1 MVFSKRMEAL
11 ADLCQGA
18 RRVIDV
24 GCDHAQLCALL
35 VTEYGVEHAFASD
48 IRPGPL
54 ENARRTIAELGL
66 ESKITPVLSDG
77 LDAFGPGDGDTVIIA
92 GMGGEEMTLILSRAP
107 WAGDNGGQVILQPM
121 TNIPKLRQWLT
132 ENGYNVKKERV
143 IKEGRKVY
151 TAMNIQKG
159 ADESGAREYAYL
171 FGSALL
177 QDPLWPLYKEKL
189 LTKYG
194 ASARGQE
201 QAGLSDTPEQR
212 IFRRVEVASG
222 Q

>member
-24 GCDHAQLCALL
+24 GCDHAFLCALL

-66 ESKITPVLSDG
+66 ESRITPVLSDG

-121 TNIPKLRQWLT
+121 TNIPKLRQWLA

-171 FGSALL
+171 FGTALL

-212 IFRRVEVASG
+212 IFRLL
-222 Q
+222 QNL

>member
-66 ESKITPVLSDG
+66 ESRITPVLSDG
-77 LDAFGPGDGDTVIIA
+77 RDAFGPGDGDTVIIA

-121 TNIPKLRQWLT
+121 TNIPKLRQWLA
-132 ENGYNVKKERV
+132 ENGYHVKKERV

-171 FGSALL
+171 FGTALL

-212 IFRRVEVASG
+212 IFRLL
-222 Q
+222 QNL

>member
-66 ESKITPVLSDG
+66 ESRITPVLSDG

-121 TNIPKLRQWLT
+121 TNIPKLRQWLA
-132 ENGYNVKKERV
+132 ENGYHVKKERV
-143 IKEGRKVY
+143 IQEGRKVY

-171 FGSALL
+171 FGTALL
-177 QDPLWPLYKEKL
+177 QDPLWPLYKENL

-212 IFRRVEVASG
+212 IFRLL
-222 Q
+222 QNL

>member
-66 ESKITPVLSDG
+66 ESRITPVLSDG
-77 LDAFGPGDGDTVIIA
+77 LDAFGPGDGDAVIIA

-121 TNIPKLRQWLT
+121 TNIPKLRQWLA

-143 IKEGRKVY
+143 IQEGRKVY

-171 FGSALL
+171 FGTALL

-212 IFRRVEVASG
+212 IFRLL
-222 Q
+222 QNL

>member
-66 ESKITPVLSDG
+66 ESRITPVLSDG
-77 LDAFGPGDGDTVIIA
+77 LDAFGPGDGDAVIIA

-121 TNIPKLRQWLT
+121 TNIPKLRQWLA
-132 ENGYNVKKERV
+132 ENGYHVKKERV
-143 IKEGRKVY
+143 IQEGRKVY

-171 FGSALL
+171 FGTALL

-212 IFRRVEVASG
+212 IFRLL
-222 Q
+222 QNL

>member
-66 ESKITPVLSDG
+66 ESRITPVLSDG

-92 GMGGEEMTLILSRAP
+92 GMGGETICAIMAAAP
-107 WAGDNGGQVILQPM
+107 WLQEGRRLILQPQS
-121 TNIPKLRQWLT
+121 KVAELVDWLWRSGFT
-132 ENGYNVKKERV
+132 IEDVPVDEDDDLGTFSANDGDDYTDDADKE
-143 IKEGRKVY
+143 E
-151 TAMNIQKG
+151 
-159 ADESGAREYAYL
+159 E
-171 FGSALL
+171 
-177 QDPLWPLYKEKL
+177 
-189 LTKYG
+189 
-194 ASARGQE
+194 
-201 QAGLSDTPEQR
+201 
-212 IFRRVEVASG
+212 
-222 Q
+222 

>member
-66 ESKITPVLSDG
+66 ESRITPVLSDG

-121 TNIPKLRQWLT
+121 TNIPKLRQWLA

-159 ADESGAREYAYL
+159 ADRSGAQDYAYL
-171 FGSALL
+171 FGTALL

-212 IFRRVEVASG
+212 IFRLL
-222 Q
+222 QNL

>member
-66 ESKITPVLSDG
+66 ESRITPVLSDG

-121 TNIPKLRQWLT
+121 TNIPKLRQWLA
-132 ENGYNVKKERV
+132 ENGYHVKKERV
-143 IKEGRKVY
+143 IQEGRKVY

-171 FGSALL
+171 FGTALL

-212 IFRRVEVASG
+212 IFWLL
-222 Q
+222 QNL

>member
-66 ESKITPVLSDG
+66 ESRITPVLSDG

-107 WAGDNGGQVILQPM
+107 WAGDNGGQVVLQPM
-121 TNIPKLRQWLT
+121 TNIPKLRQWLA

-171 FGSALL
+171 FGTALL

-212 IFRRVEVASG
+212 IFRLL
-222 Q
+222 QNL

>member
-66 ESKITPVLSDG
+66 ESRITPVLSDG

-132 ENGYNVKKERV
+132 EQGYNVKKERV
-143 IKEGRKVY
+143 IKDGRKVY

-171 FGSALL
+171 FGTALL

-212 IFRRVEVASG
+212 IFRLL
-222 Q
+222 QNL

>member
-66 ESKITPVLSDG
+66 ESRITPVLSDG
-77 LDAFGPGDGDTVIIA
+77 LDAFGPGDGDTAIIA

-121 TNIPKLRQWLT
+121 TNIPKLRQWLA
-132 ENGYNVKKERV
+132 ENGYHVKKERV

-171 FGSALL
+171 FGTALL

-212 IFRRVEVASG
+212 IFRLL
-222 Q
+222 QNL

>member
-66 ESKITPVLSDG
+66 ESRITPVLSDG
-77 LDAFGPGDGDTVIIA
+77 LDAFGPGDGDAVIIA

-121 TNIPKLRQWLT
+121 TNIPKLRQWLA

-143 IKEGRKVY
+143 IKEGHKVY

-171 FGSALL
+171 FGTALL
-177 QDPLWPLYKEKL
+177 QDPLWPLYKEQL

-212 IFRRVEVASG
+212 IFRLL
-222 Q
+222 QNL

>member
-171 FGSALL
+171 FGTALL

-212 IFRRVEVASG
+212 IFRLL
-222 Q
+222 QNL

>member
-66 ESKITPVLSDG
+66 ESRITPVLSDG

-121 TNIPKLRQWLT
+121 TNIPKLRQWLA

-171 FGSALL
+171 FGTALL

-212 IFRRVEVASG
+212 IFRLL
-222 Q
+222 QNL

>member
-24 GCDHAQLCALL
+24 GCVHAQLCALL

-66 ESKITPVLSDG
+66 ESRITPVLSDG

-121 TNIPKLRQWLT
+121 TNIPKLRQWLA
-132 ENGYNVKKERV
+132 ENGYHVKKERV

-171 FGSALL
+171 FGTALL

-212 IFRRVEVASG
+212 IFRLL
-222 Q
+222 QNL

>member
-24 GCDHAQLCALL
+24 GCDHAFLCALL

-66 ESKITPVLSDG
+66 ESRITPVLSDG

-143 IKEGRKVY
+143 IQEGRKVY

-171 FGSALL
+171 FGTALL

-212 IFRRVEVASG
+212 IFRLL
-222 Q
+222 QNL

>member
-66 ESKITPVLSDG
+66 ESRITPVLSDG

-121 TNIPKLRQWLT
+121 TNIPKLRQWLA
-132 ENGYNVKKERV
+132 ENGYHVKKERV

-171 FGSALL
+171 FGTALL

-212 IFRRVEVASG
+212 IFRLL
-222 Q
+222 QNH

>member
-66 ESKITPVLSDG
+66 ESRITPVLSDG

-92 GMGGEEMTLILSRAP
+92 GEEMTLILSRAP

-121 TNIPKLRQWLT
+121 TNIPKLRQWLA
-132 ENGYNVKKERV
+132 ENGYHVKKERV

-171 FGSALL
+171 FGTALL
-177 QDPLWPLYKEKL
+177 QDPLWLLYKEKL

-212 IFRRVEVASG
+212 IFRLL
-222 Q
+222 QNL

>member
-66 ESKITPVLSDG
+66 ESRITPVLSDG

-121 TNIPKLRQWLT
+121 TNIPKLRQWLE

-212 IFRRVEVASG
+212 IFRLL
-222 Q
+222 QNL

>member
-66 ESKITPVLSDG
+66 ENRITPVLSDG

-121 TNIPKLRQWLT
+121 TNIPKLRQWLM
-132 ENGYNVKKERV
+132 ENGYHVKKERV
-143 IKEGRKVY
+143 IKDGGKVY

-171 FGSALL
+171 FGTALL

-212 IFRRVEVASG
+212 IFRLL
-222 Q
+222 QNL

>member
-66 ESKITPVLSDG
+66 ESRITPVLSDG

-121 TNIPKLRQWLT
+121 TNIPKLRQWLA
-132 ENGYNVKKERV
+132 ENGYHVKKERV

-171 FGSALL
+171 FGTTLL

-212 IFRRVEVASG
+212 IFRLL
-222 Q
+222 QNL

>member
-66 ESKITPVLSDG
+66 QRRITPVLSDG

-121 TNIPKLRQWLT
+121 TNIPKLRQWLA
-132 ENGYNVKKERV
+132 ENGYHVKKERV
-143 IKEGRKVY
+143 IQEGRKVY

-171 FGSALL
+171 FGTALL

-212 IFRRVEVASG
+212 IFRLL
-222 Q
+222 QNL

>member
-66 ESKITPVLSDG
+66 ESRITPVLSDG
-77 LDAFGPGDGDTVIIA
+77 LDTFGPGDGDTVIIA

-121 TNIPKLRQWLT
+121 TNIPKLRRWLA
-132 ENGYNVKKERV
+132 ENGYHVKKERV
-143 IKEGRKVY
+143 IQEGRKVY

-171 FGSALL
+171 FGTALL

-212 IFRRVEVASG
+212 IFRLL
-222 Q
+222 QNL

>member
-66 ESKITPVLSDG
+66 ESRITPVLSDG

-121 TNIPKLRQWLT
+121 TNIPKLRRWLA
-132 ENGYNVKKERV
+132 ENGYHVKKERV
-143 IKEGRKVY
+143 IQEGRKIY

-171 FGSALL
+171 FGTALL

-212 IFRRVEVASG
+212 IFRLL
-222 Q
+222 QNL

>member
-66 ESKITPVLSDG
+66 ESRITPVLSDG
-77 LDAFGPGDGDTVIIA
+77 LDAFGPGDGDAVIIA

-121 TNIPKLRQWLT
+121 TNIPKLRQWLA
-132 ENGYNVKKERV
+132 ENGYHVKKERV
-143 IKEGRKVY
+143 IQEGRKVY

-159 ADESGAREYAYL
+159 TDESGAREYAYL
-171 FGSALL
+171 FGTALL

-212 IFRRVEVASG
+212 IFRLL
-222 Q
+222 QNL

>member
-66 ESKITPVLSDG
+66 ESRITPVLSDG

-121 TNIPKLRQWLT
+121 TNIPKLRQWLA
-132 ENGYNVKKERV
+132 ENGYHVKKERV
-143 IKEGRKVY
+143 IKEGRTVY
-151 TAMNIQKG
+151 KAMNIQKG
-159 ADESGAREYAYL
+159 ADASGAREYAYL
-171 FGSALL
+171 FGTALL

-212 IFRRVEVASG
+212 IFRLL
-222 Q
+222 QNL

>member
-66 ESKITPVLSDG
+66 ESRITPVLSDG

-107 WAGDNGGQVILQPM
+107 WAGDNGGQIILQPM
-121 TNIPKLRQWLT
+121 TNIPKLRQWLA
-132 ENGYNVKKERV
+132 ENGYHVKKERV

-171 FGSALL
+171 FGTALL

-212 IFRRVEVASG
+212 IFRLL
-222 Q
+222 QNL

>member
-48 IRPGPL
+48 IRSGPL

-66 ESKITPVLSDG
+66 ESRITPVLSDG

-121 TNIPKLRQWLT
+121 TNIPKLRQWLV
-132 ENGYNVKKERV
+132 ENGYHVKKERV
-143 IKEGRKVY
+143 IQEGRKVY

-171 FGSALL
+171 FGTALL

-212 IFRRVEVASG
+212 IFRLL
-222 Q
+222 QNL

>member
-35 VTEYGVEHAFASD
+35 VTECGVEHAFASD

-66 ESKITPVLSDG
+66 ESRITPVLSDG

-107 WAGDNGGQVILQPM
+107 WSGDNGGQVILQPM
-121 TNIPKLRQWLT
+121 TNIPKLRQWLA
-132 ENGYNVKKERV
+132 ENGYHVKKERV

-171 FGSALL
+171 FGTALL

-212 IFRRVEVASG
+212 IFRLL
-222 Q
+222 QNL

>member
-66 ESKITPVLSDG
+66 ESRITPVLSDG

-121 TNIPKLRQWLT
+121 TNIPKLRQWLA
-132 ENGYNVKKERV
+132 ENGYDVKKERV
-143 IKEGRKVY
+143 IQEGRKVY

-171 FGSALL
+171 FGTALL

-194 ASARGQE
+194 ASARGQD

-212 IFRRVEVASG
+212 IFRLL
-222 Q
+222 QNL

>member
-92 GMGGEEMTLILSRAP
+92 GMGGEEMTFILSRAP

-132 ENGYNVKKERV
+132 ENGYDVKKERV

-159 ADESGAREYAYL
+159 ADESGARECAYL
-171 FGSALL
+171 FGKALL
-177 QDPLWPLYKEKL
+177 RDPLWPLYKEKL

-201 QAGLSDTPEQR
+201 QAGLSGTPEQR
-212 IFRRVEVASG
+212 IFRLLQSL
-222 Q
+222 

>member
-11 ADLCQGA
+11 ADLCKGA

-66 ESKITPVLSDG
+66 ESRITPVLSDG

-121 TNIPKLRQWLT
+121 TNIPKLRRWLA
-132 ENGYNVKKERV
+132 ENGYHVKKERV
-143 IKEGRKVY
+143 IQEGRKVY

-171 FGSALL
+171 FGTALL

-212 IFRRVEVASG
+212 IFRLL
-222 Q
+222 QNL

>member
-35 VTEYGVEHAFASD
+35 VTECGVEHAFASD

-66 ESKITPVLSDG
+66 ESRITPVLSDG

-121 TNIPKLRQWLT
+121 TNIPKLRQWLA
-132 ENGYNVKKERV
+132 ENGYHVKKERV

-171 FGSALL
+171 FGTALL
-177 QDPLWPLYKEKL
+177 RDPLWPLYKEKL

-212 IFRRVEVASG
+212 IFRLL
-222 Q
+222 QNL

>member
-24 GCDHAQLCALL
+24 GCDHAFLCALL

-66 ESKITPVLSDG
+66 ESRITPVLSDG

-121 TNIPKLRQWLT
+121 TNIPKLRQWLE

-143 IKEGRKVY
+143 IKEGCKVY

-159 ADESGAREYAYL
+159 ADESPGVCI
-171 FGSALL
+171 FI
-177 QDPLWPLYKEKL
+177 
-189 LTKYG
+189 
-194 ASARGQE
+194 
-201 QAGLSDTPEQR
+201 R
-212 IFRRVEVASG
+212 IGPFTGPAVASLQG
-222 Q
+222 KAADEVRRQRPGPGAGRAFGHAGAAHFPAAPKPLSL

>member
-66 ESKITPVLSDG
+66 QSRITPVLSDG

-121 TNIPKLRQWLT
+121 TNIPKLRQWLA
-132 ENGYNVKKERV
+132 ENGYHVKKERV
-143 IKEGRKVY
+143 IQEGRKVY

-171 FGSALL
+171 FGTALL

-212 IFRRVEVASG
+212 IFRLL
-222 Q
+222 QNL

>member
-35 VTEYGVEHAFASD
+35 VTECGVEHAFASD

-66 ESKITPVLSDG
+66 ESRITPVLSDG

-121 TNIPKLRQWLT
+121 TNIPKLRQWLA
-132 ENGYNVKKERV
+132 ENGYHVKKERV

-171 FGSALL
+171 FGTALL
-177 QDPLWPLYKEKL
+177 QDPLWHIYKEKL

-212 IFRRVEVASG
+212 IFRLL
-222 Q
+222 QNL

>member
-66 ESKITPVLSDG
+66 ESRITPVLSDG

-107 WAGDNGGQVILQPM
+107 WAGDNGGQIILQPM
-121 TNIPKLRQWLT
+121 TNIPKLRQWLA
-132 ENGYNVKKERV
+132 ENGYHVKKERV

-171 FGSALL
+171 FGKALL
-177 QDPLWPLYKEKL
+177 RDPLWPLYKEKL

-212 IFRRVEVASG
+212 IFRLL
-222 Q
+222 QNL